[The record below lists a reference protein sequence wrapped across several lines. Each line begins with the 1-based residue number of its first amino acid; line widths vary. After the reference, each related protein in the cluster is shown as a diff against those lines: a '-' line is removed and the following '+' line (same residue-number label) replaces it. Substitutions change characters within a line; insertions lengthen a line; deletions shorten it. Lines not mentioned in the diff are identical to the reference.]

1 MNSRILLAAS
11 RLMSPS
17 PDGDAA
23 ADATKDA
30 TENASFAP
38 SDLIPAGIIL
48 ALAIAIGIA
57 LRFMLAKIVDRRS
70 EILGR
75 LAGRFVLFIAV
86 CVGIVYSL
94 ANVGVRIGP
103 LVGALGIGG
112 FALAFA
118 LRDTLENLISGVI
131 LQLRQPF
138 DYNDIVE
145 LGEYE
150 GSVTDIDLRSVSM
163 TLFSGEHVII
173 PSKEVLQNP
182 IENWTKN
189 PTRRIDVDVG
199 VSYDVEV
206 ERACELIARALTD
219 VDGVLSHPAPDC
231 VFSGFGDS
239 SINLTARVWYESRG
253 PYFDVLRRTA
263 QTLQTALASEG
274 VEIPFPTRSILDA
287 TPSDDGQ
294 TEESGSPESSQTTT
308 SGGSGE
314 LPATDADDRAD
325 DATPDSD
332 SEDVS
337 AATD

>member
-1 MNSRILLAAS
+1 
-11 RLMSPS
+11 MSPS
-17 PDGDAA
+17 PNGDEAA
-23 ADATKDA
+23 AAAEEATAD
-30 TENASFAP
+30 ASFAP
-38 SDLIPAGIIL
+38 ADLIPAGLIL
-48 ALAIAIGIA
+48 AGAIALGLV
-57 LRFMLAKIVDRRS
+57 LRFVVAKIVDRRS

-75 LAGRFVLFIAV
+75 LAGRFAMFIVV
-86 CVGIVYSL
+86 CVGIVYAL

-138 DYNDIVE
+138 DYDDTVQ
-145 LGEYE
+145 LGDYS

-173 PSKEVLQNP
+173 PSSDVLQSP

-199 VSYDVEV
+199 VSYDVDV
-206 ERACELIARALTD
+206 ERACALISEALNGI
-219 VDGVLSHPAPDC
+219 DGVLSIPPPDC
-231 VFSGFGDS
+231 VFAGFGDS
-239 SINLTARVWYESRG
+239 AINLTARVWYESSG

-263 QTLQTALASEG
+263 HTVQAALAAEG
-274 VEIPFPTRSILDA
+274 VDMPFPTRSILTAGSTDDTPTGNSTKSEPAEA
-287 TPSDDGQ
+287 TN
-294 TEESGSPESSQTTT
+294 E

-314 LPATDADDRAD
+314 QPAPDEHESGDGDEAEGDAA
-325 DATPDSD
+325 P
-332 SEDVS
+332 EG
-337 AATD
+337 